1 MPQSKS
7 VPRFMQ
13 GYRKQVHVG
22 ARAPCFVGIQ
32 MHTGTMTFEQG
43 VEFFEKEGYQSHANA
58 VRETKRGTR
67 DPTYLVY
74 TLGKLQILKLRDDF
88 RKKAGASFSLQR
100 FHDDFLGQGTPPV
113 KIVRRSMLGVDSPTL

>member
-1 MPQSKS
+1 P
-7 VPRFMQ
+7 
-13 GYRKQVHVG
+13 G
-22 ARAPCFVGIQ
+22 A
-32 MHTGTMTFEQG
+32 TGSSPASPTRRSSDLTFEQG

-100 FHDDFLGQGTPPV
+100 FHDEDRKSTRLNSSHG
-113 KIVRRSMLGVDSPTL
+113 SSSYA